1 VINNSKSIKQTLLVL
16 LITFGTYTLFA
27 QKKEGVITYKS
38 KVITHKDDDKQSEAI
53 QFLNDAMANN
63 DFIDFELSFNN
74 TESVFKIAA
83 SLEGDNT
90 NLVISKLHLGG
101 HKTYY
106 YNTSS
111 KENIYQTEA
120 YGEFF
125 IITNHTNYKWTLTNE
140 SKKIENY
147 TCYKATTI
155 KEVKNSTGVFK
166 RKVVAWYTPQI
177 PLQIGP
183 AGYNG
188 LPGLILELL
197 EKDNLYVARKIHINT
212 LETKIEKPTKGK
224 KVTHQEF
231 LKIGERIGTTR

>member
-1 VINNSKSIKQTLLVL
+1 MINNSKSIKQTFLVI
-16 LITFGTYTLFA
+16 LITFSTYTLFA

-38 KVITHKDDDKQSEAI
+38 KIMKPMDDDEKDEGI
-53 QFLNDAMANN
+53 QFLNDIIINN

-74 TESVFKIAA
+74 TESVFKIVEY
-83 SLEGDNT
+83 LEGDND
-90 NLVISKLHLGG
+90 NLEFSMIFLGG
-101 HKTYY
+101 SKVYY
-106 YNTSS
+106 YNTST
-111 KENIYQTEA
+111 KENIYQTES

-125 IITNHTNYKWTLTNE
+125 IITDHTNYEWTLTKE

-155 KEVKNSTGVFK
+155 KEIKNSAGIFK

-188 LPGLILELL
+188 LPGLILELQ
-197 EKDNLYVARKIHINT
+197 EKDNLYVARKININT
-212 LETKIEKPTKGK
+212 LETKIKKPTKGK
-224 KVTHQEF
+224 KITYQEF
-231 LKIGERIGTTR
+231 LKIGERIESGH